1 MKNRW
6 RNIRLVAQTVLITSA
21 IWLVLFFLFGN
32 RMPIAPLALGS
43 GAPGDRQEMPAAD
56 AAGAPDA
63 LSGRPSPDRM
73 PAGQGKRVALK
84 PNGGSYAGVALAIPV
99 EGVRKSDLVDT
110 YLDARGNGERTHEAI
125 DIMAPIGTPVYAA
138 APGTVEKLF
147 WSDLGG
153 NTIYIR
159 SPDGRRIYYYAHLD
173 AYRDNLREGDKV
185 RTGEP
190 IATVGATGNADP
202 SGPHLHFAVLNTQPS
217 DNWSEGEPVNPFP
230 LLAR

>member
-6 RNIRLVAQTVLITSA
+6 RDIRLVAQTVLITSA

-43 GAPGDRQEMPAAD
+43 GAPGDRQEIPAAD
-56 AAGAPDA
+56 AVGMTGASA
-63 LSGRPSPDRM
+63 GRPSPDRM

-125 DIMAPIGTPVYAA
+125 DIMARIGTPVYAA

-159 SPDGRRIYYYAHLD
+159 SPDGRRMFYYAHLD
-173 AYRDNLREGDKV
+173 AYRDNLREGDNV

-190 IATVGATGNADP
+190 IATVGATGNANP
-202 SGPHLHFAVLNTQPS
+202 FGPHLHFAVLNAQPS
-217 DNWSEGEPVNPFP
+217 DNWSEGEPVNPYP